1 MNHYQRMICYLYEYN
16 RGQKGA
22 NVGYVRLE
30 QRGERCRVQIQ
41 MRGRNLEK
49 SPVAAFFK
57 QESTGVRLLKIREMQ
72 EGKGEW
78 FCRVES
84 RVDNLLEKGRSLE
97 EMDGIFL
104 YVSDVLHFA
113 STWKLQDIYAGK
125 VSWWGEEA
133 EREEAKVSAKPA
145 DRPEYEKSAQKSE
158 KSDINT
164 EPEANRKQQMEWNAV
179 REDAAGEHAKQ
190 NTKQAEDRNYV
201 HHEKK
206 TGVKTNYP
214 WGNTVQGRFARQ
226 EEEIAVAKPDS
237 KIYPGTAE
245 DTYTDSQRQQFTAD
259 RELSVAELEEQ
270 TVCERC
276 PFKRKELDYG
286 KKMLVTFPAMRPF
299 GTEYRGKCVRIEPQ
313 DLGCLPM
320 KLWPLSG
327 NTFLM
332 QGYYNYR
339 HLIFMEW
346 EQSSYAIGVPGIYS
360 EAAGEKGKSSGF
372 TEFMAIC
379 GQRNCRGAF
388 GYWLMPLSVR

>member
-1 MNHYQRMICYLYEYN
+1 MNQYQRMICYLYEYN
-16 RGQKGA
+16 KGQKGA

-30 QRGERCRVQIQ
+30 QRGDRCRVQIQ

-49 SPVAAFFK
+49 PPIAAFFK
-57 QESTGVRLLKIREMQ
+57 QEDTGVRLLKIREMQ
-72 EGKGEW
+72 EGKGEL

-84 RVDNLLEKGRSLE
+84 RVDNLLERGRTLK

-125 VSWWGEEA
+125 VNWWEEDEKGMEGSAPVQPVGRDAGSVRKSKESSMASGLGENTWESKEA
-133 EREEAKVSAKPA
+133 
-145 DRPEYEKSAQKSE
+145 SE
-158 KSDINT
+158 NT
-164 EPEANRKQQMEWNAV
+164 ESEESSKRLPGTDNVENS
-179 REDAAGEHAKQ
+179 EDGEFVPKA
-190 NTKQAEDRNYV
+190 
-201 HHEKK
+201 
-206 TGVKTNYP
+206 NYP
-214 WGNTVQGRFARQ
+214 WGNNHQGQFARQ
-226 EEEIAVAKPDS
+226 EEEIAAAK
-237 KIYPGTAE
+237 
-245 DTYTDSQRQQFTAD
+245 TDPTMHTTTQNRTKDDFKGRQFMPEK
-259 RELSVAELEEQ
+259 ELSVAELEEQ
-270 TVCERC
+270 IVCERC

-286 KKMLVTFPAMRPF
+286 KKMLITFPVMRPF
-299 GTEYRGKCVRIEPQ
+299 GNGYRGKCVRIEPQ

-327 NTFLM
+327 NSFLM

-360 EAAGEKGKSSGF
+360 ETVKEKGETAGF